1 MMGLSL
7 TRRFD
12 SHYEW
17 GGLKLTL
24 DMSFDN
30 VLLIYEMLEDRFLG
44 TIDKLL
50 LAVDMLV
57 LDDEKLSEHGDQER
71 IELALDL
78 FRDCLG
84 RDLRKEND
92 TAEEVEGDEN
102 SIEAPVYDW
111 NEDAELIY
119 ASFLF
124 DYNLDLF
131 EVQGDLHWER
141 FLALFKSLSE
151 KSPFGIAIHYR
162 TCDVPKPDQ
171 HNKEERDHILKM
183 KRKYAL
189 KSEKAMQAQ
198 AEAAHQHALAFA
210 ASIAN
215 KKGR

>member
-1 MMGLSL
+1 MMGVSL
-7 TRRFD
+7 THRFD
-12 SHYEW
+12 GDYEW

-30 VLLIYEMLEDRFLG
+30 ILLVYEMLEDRYLG

-50 LAVDMLV
+50 LAVELLV
-57 LDDEKLSEHGDQER
+57 LDDEELSDYGDQEL
-71 IELALDL
+71 IQLALDL
-78 FRDCLG
+78 FRDCLD
-84 RDLRKEND
+84 RDLRGGEDKE
-92 TAEEVEGDEN
+92 AESDEN
-102 SIEAPVYDW
+102 SINTPVYDW

-124 DYNLDLF
+124 DYNIDLY
-131 EVQGDLHWER
+131 EAQGSLHWSR
-141 FLALFKSLSE
+141 FLALFKNLSD
-151 KSPFGIAIHYR
+151 KSPFGIAVHYR
-162 TCDVPKPDQ
+162 TCDVPKPDS

-183 KRKYAL
+183 KRKHAL

-215 KKGR
+215 QKGR